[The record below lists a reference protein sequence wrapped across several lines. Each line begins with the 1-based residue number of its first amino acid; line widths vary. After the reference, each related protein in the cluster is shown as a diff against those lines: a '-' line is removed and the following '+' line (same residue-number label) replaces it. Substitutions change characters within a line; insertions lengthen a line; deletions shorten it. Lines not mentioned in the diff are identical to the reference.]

1 MTSNLSTPLISI
13 VVPCY
18 NSAPW
23 LTELADQV
31 HDVMTENQWN
41 YELILVHDASG
52 PETWSAISKIA
63 QARPEVRGIDLM
75 FNTGQYRAT
84 LCGIEQAAG
93 DIIITMDDDLQHP
106 PSQLPAII
114 NALQDDESADCV
126 FGSFD
131 RKRHGLLRNLGTA
144 FMSWMFRIAYK
155 KPKHVRQ
162 TTFRAMRR
170 SLVSTILEFS
180 TVNPNINPLI
190 FQSSSRVISVT
201 VEHAE
206 RAAGKS
212 GYGFIGLAR
221 MMLDNILSVSTLPL
235 KAMSFIGFLSAFGS
249 FCLGV
254 FYLVQY
260 FLDVI
265 KTPGFS
271 TQVLLIC
278 FFGGMTLMSVGLLGE
293 YVIRIMD
300 EVRGRPRYVIR
311 SATDR
316 KEIS

>member
-1 MTSNLSTPLISI
+1 MNTASPKLISV

-18 NSAPW
+18 NSGPW

-31 HDVMTENQWN
+31 HDVMKANGWN
-41 YELILVHDASG
+41 YELILVNDASG
-52 PETWSAISKIA
+52 PETWSVIKELAETHS
-63 QARPEVRGIDLM
+63 QVRGLDLM

-84 LCGIEQAAG
+84 LCGIEQAVG
-93 DIIITMDDDLQHP
+93 DIIVTMDDDLQHP
-106 PSQLPAII
+106 PSQLPVII
-114 NALQDDESADCV
+114 NTLLEDETADCV

-131 RKRHGLLRNLGTA
+131 RKRHGVIRNIGTA

-170 SLVSTILEFS
+170 SLIDTILEFS

-190 FQSSSRVISVT
+190 FQSSSRVVSVT
-201 VEHAE
+201 VEHAA

-212 GYGFIGLAR
+212 GYGLVALIR

-254 FYLVQY
+254 FYLVQK
-260 FLDVI
+260 FNGVI

-278 FFGGMTLMSVGLLGE
+278 FFGGMTLMSIGLLGE

-311 SATDR
+311 SATDSR
-316 KEIS
+316 EDS